1 MPLTCLRTCPSK
13 HAEVGVP
20 RELRGVGGTLVR
32 KSKAVARRKRGHG
45 GTQLVSAAGAAPKKT
60 FRF

>member
-1 MPLTCLRTCPSK
+1 MSSGER
-13 HAEVGVP
+13 GVP